1 MYSEDKV
8 VESIQISSQANELE
22 GKGEIKQCI
31 ETYAKAIQL
40 LETQLK
46 FKLGENGLTHHKYDV
61 FNAFLTEW
69 KSKHKSLEVSIK
81 KQSGDEAWEDLSM
94 DDQYLLIKEEIL
106 SGHYYSD
113 TCQFHGPHR
122 KF

>member
-40 LETQLK
+40 LET
-46 FKLGENGLTHHKYDV
+46 
-61 FNAFLTEW
+61 
-69 KSKHKSLEVSIK
+69 
-81 KQSGDEAWEDLSM
+81 
-94 DDQYLLIKEEIL
+94 
-106 SGHYYSD
+106 
-113 TCQFHGPHR
+113 
-122 KF
+122 